1 MNEDEIT
8 IFLTPIDVEHFKEF
22 QKYYD
27 IFNLLIEKNVFN
39 QKSAAITLHFD
50 NKGLLRNIARADMLY
65 SNTSKFDN
73 IN

>member
-1 MNEDEIT
+1 MNEEEIT
-8 IFLTPIDVEHFKEF
+8 IFLSPIDVERFKEF
-22 QKYYD
+22 QKYHD

-73 IN
+73 TN